1 MNKMIILNST
11 SKAVNKKK
19 VALAL
24 GIVALFLLAVKIL
37 GAVYHDESPQPVKA
51 TAAAHKD
58 AGAQAANQVKKDIT
72 QKEEAYFSSFRME
85 RERVRGKQIEI
96 LNEIVNNQEN
106 EPQAQVAA
114 ANRLVKLTEDMDAEM
129 KAEQI
134 LKSQGYQDCVVI
146 MQKGAATAVVKS
158 APLVPEEKTELKE
171 MLGRLA
177 ECKSEAVSIIVNGG
191 E

>member
-11 SKAVNKKK
+11 PKAVNKKK

-24 GIVALFLLAVKIL
+24 GIVALFLLVVKIL
-37 GAVYHDESPQPVKA
+37 GVVYHDESPQPVKA
-51 TAAAHKD
+51 TAAYKE
-58 AGAQAANQVKKDIT
+58 AGAQAAKQIQKDIT
-72 QKEEAYFSSFRME
+72 QKEESFFSSFRME
-85 RERVRGKQIEI
+85 RERVRGRQIEI

-106 EPQAQVAA
+106 EPEAKVVA

-134 LKSQGYQDCVVI
+134 LKSKNYQDNVVI
-146 MQKGAATAVVKS
+146 IQKGAVTAVIES
-158 APLVPEEKTELKE
+158 APMVLEEKTELKE

-177 ECKSEAVSIIVNGG
+177 ECKSEVVTIIVNGG